1 MRDRWLLPRV
11 DWPGDPFAI
20 ANTKTINTAP
30 LPGHGK
36 RRTDDHLCRCGCKLP
51 HNHAV
56 SRLITVHE
64 DRHVLWYRNVDH
76 LNRHTSGKQSEVS
89 NPSS

>member
-1 MRDRWLLPRV
+1 MRDRWLYPWG
-11 DWPGDPFAI
+11 DPPADPFAI
-20 ANTKTINTAP
+20 INMNAVSSTP
-30 LPGHGK
+30 LADFGK

-76 LNRHTSGKQSEVS
+76 LNSHTFRKQSHVLKS
-89 NPSS
+89 AS

>member
-1 MRDRWLLPRV
+1 MRNRWICPQL
-11 DWPGDPFAI
+11 DWPSDPFTAVNI
-20 ANTKTINTAP
+20 KTISTGP
-30 LPGHGK
+30 LLQLGK
-36 RRTDDHLCRCGCKLP
+36 RHTDDHLCRCGCKLP

-76 LNRHTSGKQSEVS
+76 LNRHASKERSHA
-89 NPSS
+89 